1 MGSLAL
7 AVAAETPGDRHV
19 SNARASAFSTQSSSS
34 HRPSPKLSTESLSVL
49 ADFEP
54 NVGQAAPEAKFLAH
68 GRGFELLLSPDEA
81 AFALQTSAPLPPAHP
96 RGPMFN
102 SEAVEQIA
110 AKPSSVGARSR
121 SLRMRLIG
129 ANSQARMSGINL
141 MPGKAN
147 YFIGRDQSKWLTGVP
162 NYAKVGATSVY
173 PGIDVVYEAGAS
185 GLEFDVTV
193 APGADPGSVKL
204 AFDGADRMDLDSSG
218 DVVLRLGE
226 RSLTLRRPAIYQLTG
241 AGRKPVK
248 GGYRKISSNQIRI
261 TVANYDRKRPLV
273 IDPTV
278 IYSTYFGG
286 FAVDAQGSS
295 FDSAGQ
301 GYLVGGTCCMN
312 DLPMAGSPA
321 QKNLAG
327 SWDAMVAKFSSD
339 GSTLMYSTYLGGS
352 GFDISGSVAVDAAQN
367 VFVYGD
373 TTSADFPVMKA
384 FQSTLKGAQN
394 AFVAELDSTGAL
406 VYSTYLGGS
415 GSDSAYFIGVDSNDS
430 VYLDGY
436 TTSTNFPVT
445 PSAFQSTNPSKGVA
459 TASFVTRLDPP
470 VGIGSVRLGY
480 STYFGGAIAAGG
492 DGVFLLGDCVGGK
505 PGIVYVAG
513 SAGNGA
519 PVTNSTSYKGTIDAI
534 VAEFDTTKSKKA
546 SLVYSTYLGGS
557 GLERRY
563 HDRRRADLRLQ
574 LRCLRQRVYVFAGLS
589 RHRGGGPD
597 QNRRR
602 CRRFCREARWHR
614 QRKVRNLRRRNRL

>member
-1 MGSLAL
+1 MDWAFDGIIRTRSVLLGAKRLLAVLVLAVGSLAL
-7 AVAAETPGDRHV
+7 ATPAKAPGDRHA
-19 SNARASAFSTQSSSS
+19 SNPPASGSSAREPS
-34 HRPSPKLSTESLSVL
+34 SPKLSPKVSTESLSVPV
-49 ADFEP
+49 DFEP
-54 NVGQAAPEAKFLAH
+54 NLGQAAAGAKFLAH
-68 GRGFELLLSPDEA
+68 GRGYELLLSPDEA
-81 AFALQTSAPLPPAHP
+81 AFALQTPVPAPPAHL
-96 RGPMFN
+96 RAPMFN
-102 SEAVEQIA
+102 AQALDQIA
-110 AKPSSVGARSR
+110 AKPSIVGARSR

-129 ANSQARMSGINL
+129 ANSNAGMSGINL

-147 YFIGRDQSKWLTGVP
+147 YFIGRDRSKWLTGVP

-173 PGIDVVYEAGAS
+173 PGIDVVYRAS
-185 GLEFDVTV
+185 AAGLEFDVTV

-226 RSLTLRRPAIYQLTG
+226 RSLTLRRPGIYQL
-241 AGRKPVK
+241 AGTSKKPVK
-248 GGYRKISSNQIRI
+248 GGYKKISSNQIGI
-261 TVANYDRKRPLV
+261 AVANYDRKRPLV

-278 IYSTYFGG
+278 VYSTYFGG
-286 FAVDAQGSS
+286 FIVDVQGSS

-339 GSTLMYSTYLGGS
+339 GRTLMYSTYLGGS

-373 TTSADFPVMKA
+373 TSSADFPVMKA
-384 FQSTLKGAQN
+384 YQSTLKGASN

-406 VYSTYLGGS
+406 VYATYLGGS
-415 GSDSAYFIGVDSNDS
+415 GSDSAFFIAVDSNDS

-445 PSAFQSTNPSKGVA
+445 PSAFQSTNPSEGVA

-480 STYFGGAIAAGG
+480 STYFGGALAAGG

-513 SAGNGA
+513 WRQWRA
-519 PVTNSTSYKGTIDAI
+519 DH
-534 VAEFDTTKSKKA
+534 EFH
-546 SLVYSTYLGGS
+546 LLQG
-557 GLERRY
+557 
-563 HDRRRADLRLQ
+563 HDRRDCRRVRHHQSEKSVAGLFDLPR
-574 LRCLRQRVYVFAGLS
+574 RQRT
-589 RHRGGGPD
+589 
-597 QNRRR
+597 
-602 CRRFCREARWHR
+602 
-614 QRKVRNLRRRNRL
+614 